1 MEKSESSEKLTEIV
15 DLIWAIRK
23 KKYKKNWCE
32 IKLSPTLFKES

>member
-23 KKYKKNWCE
+23 KKKK
-32 IKLSPTLFKES
+32 KLM